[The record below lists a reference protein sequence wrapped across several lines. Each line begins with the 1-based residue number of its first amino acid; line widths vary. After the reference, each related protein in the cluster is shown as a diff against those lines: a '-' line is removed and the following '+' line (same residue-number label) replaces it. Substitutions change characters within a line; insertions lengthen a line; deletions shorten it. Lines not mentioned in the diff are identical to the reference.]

1 MLLKVKPPARKIY
14 APEGKTKIGLK
25 GAFLKGLTLLG
36 SALQCYGLNDIDLRK
51 KAACC
56 R

>member
-14 APEGKTKIGLK
+14 ALEGKTKIGLK
-25 GAFLKGLTLLG
+25 GAFLKSLILLG
-36 SALQCYGLNDIDLRK
+36 SALHSLGLNDMGLREK
-51 KAACC
+51 VASC